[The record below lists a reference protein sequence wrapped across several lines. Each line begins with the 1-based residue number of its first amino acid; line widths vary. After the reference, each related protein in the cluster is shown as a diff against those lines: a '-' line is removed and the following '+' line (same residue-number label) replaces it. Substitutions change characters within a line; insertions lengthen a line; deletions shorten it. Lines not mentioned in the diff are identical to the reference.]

1 MRKKRIVLVLSV
13 LLTSGAALS
22 LILATSRYIG
32 ILRHPE
38 AWQRG
43 VVFRV
48 EPSQTNVGGI
58 RVSVTPVTD
67 ATEGVSP
74 LLASTFWLFEVA
86 VEDGASRPVDVDF
99 DRITLAIG
107 GQEIRALPTDAVLRL
122 FDERMTGAYASG
134 AARRGGREALD
145 QLQNRKLDVARV
157 FPGYTRKSLVF
168 FQPHPEPPDQA
179 ELKLYGIR
187 WADGDPVAPLA
198 YRVYRAG

>member
-1 MRKKRIVLVLSV
+1 MKQKRLVLVLSV
-13 LLTSGAALS
+13 LLTSAAAVS

-48 EPSQTNVGGI
+48 EPPQTDVGGI
-58 RVSVTPVTD
+58 RVSVTPVTGEI
-67 ATEGVSP
+67 EGVSP
-74 LLASTFWLFEVA
+74 LLVSTFWLFEVA

-99 DRITLAIG
+99 DRITLKIG
-107 GQEIRALPTDAVLRL
+107 GQEIRALPTDSVLRL
-122 FDERMTGAYASG
+122 FDERMTGAYTSG
-134 AARRGGREALD
+134 AARRGNREVLD
-145 QLQNRKLDVARV
+145 QLQDRKLDVARV
-157 FPGYTRKSLVF
+157 FPGYARKSWVF
-168 FQPHPEPPDQA
+168 FQPHPDPPKEA

-198 YRVYRAG
+198 YRVFREG